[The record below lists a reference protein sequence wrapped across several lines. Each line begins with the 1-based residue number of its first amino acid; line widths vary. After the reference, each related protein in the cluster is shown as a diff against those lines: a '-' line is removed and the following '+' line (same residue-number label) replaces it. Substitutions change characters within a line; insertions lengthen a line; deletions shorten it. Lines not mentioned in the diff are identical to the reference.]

1 MENTSK
7 TLDRFIAD
15 VTRIA
20 AEDSDRAVTIEKIKP
35 LFVKLLEDRTFLAE
49 EYKQVIPHRF
59 AQYAL
64 YRADD
69 RSLSLMSMVVPPRE
83 TTPVHDHL
91 AWGLVGVYQGVQKE
105 TIYRRLDDGTQPE
118 FAELEEVGSR
128 ILEPGDITTLL
139 PPDGDIH
146 KIETVSEGAS
156 ISIHLLGNDI
166 GCELRHAYHPKQ
178 KSIRPFRSG
187 YQNVPCLQARFDHQH
202 LIVENVEETVA
213 FYEGILGAQKT
224 EVKAVGGVPIVV
236 MDMNGT
242 RLIISGQLHPNIGSH
257 YGLAVDNLDT
267 AVDELKSRGVKL
279 LTEPTQVGQI
289 RYVFIKDA
297 AGNTVELL
305 ERKAE

>member
-1 MENTSK
+1 MGNTSK
-7 TLDRFIAD
+7 TLERFIAD
-15 VTRIA
+15 VTLIVT
-20 AEDSDRAVTIEKIKP
+20 EDSDRAITIEKIQP
-35 LFVKLLEDRTFLAE
+35 LFAKLLEDKTFLAE
-49 EYKQVIPHRF
+49 EYKQVIPHKF

-69 RSLSLMSMVVPPRE
+69 RLLSLMSMVVPPRE

-105 TIYRRLDDGTQPE
+105 TTYQRLDDGTQPE

-128 ILEPGDITTLL
+128 LLEPGDITTLL

-146 KIETVSEGAS
+146 KIETVSESAS

-166 GCELRHAYHPKQ
+166 GCELRHAYHPNQ
-178 KSIRPFRSG
+178 KSIQPFRSG

-224 EVKAVGGVPIVV
+224 EVKEITGVPTVV

-242 RLIISGQLHPNIGSH
+242 RLIISGQLQPNIGSH
-257 YGLAVDNLDT
+257 YGLAVDNLDV

-279 LTEPTQVGQI
+279 LTEPTHVGQI

-297 AGNTVELL
+297 AGNIVELL